1 MSTDRLGQGIE
12 ECPLEF
18 ATLAISDRC
27 APDFPSESSRRF
39 GLLFPPVSGDAM
51 SFVAAF
57 FFDFLRRGVRDG
69 RPAGAHARG
78 VLGAGLLALAG
89 SASAAADSPNAPTVP
104 TISTVSTAPAA
115 DALSAASVGASFPQ
129 PVTLRI
135 GRMNGPADLDS
146 SLDEPMLLFSDF
158 FSDRVSI
165 EWVEIPAAD
174 AADTLKR
181 ERPDFVLAYPSFATD
196 AGTAGITLHQVA
208 ARKTAYAESAGHSIG
223 TALVVLDARRN
234 LRTLKDLK
242 GKRLAADL
250 PESITEL
257 ALLDRVRES
266 GEDPW
271 HYFSEII
278 HLSAAYPN
286 AVAAVLGGG
295 VDAAALPT
303 CLLESLER
311 SGLVAPGLLRV
322 VDGVLDEHLACR
334 RTSALFPDVSLYA
347 FDWTPEPVVRDTTLA
362 LLSPPA
368 PTTVAA
374 AGTSGMSGT
383 AGRTGPFS
391 HAIVPSSLPVM
402 TSSQG
407 ADGAAEGEATNATN
421 AANSGNSSYGWVA
434 FSPGEDLTR
443 LYRSLGAGPYKY
455 LREYSPSALYER
467 YGTYVNAALLL
478 LLLLVVNEIRLR
490 RLVSVR
496 TQSLRQALADRARLE
511 VEARQARARLSGL
524 EKRTIV
530 NQMSGM
536 IAHEI
541 RSPVG
546 SIRNFAAVL
555 KLLLARDGN
564 TNADIRTALDGI
576 DGEALRIA
584 GIVDRVRRY
593 AKSQHGAQVPC
604 DLVDIARRALR
615 ALDLSKTDHVP
626 VVLDLPERAPVK
638 GDPLELEL
646 LMLNLI
652 KNAAEA
658 CAESPDAKVVLSLT
672 AISPED
678 DPAGCARIRL
688 TVEDN
693 GPELSDAGFERL
705 TAGFDSVKPEGLGLG
720 LGIVRGIADSHS
732 ATIKF
737 RRRPGGGVVVDV
749 VFEMPVENEEADD
762 ADDADDTAD
771 TDESNTAPAT
781 DAPNSSA
788 ADAVSPPGDE
798 PPRRA

>member
-1 MSTDRLGQGIE
+1 MLRSQYPIDVRLTS
-12 ECPLEF
+12 LRSRLRVASAF
-18 ATLAISDRC
+18 L
-27 APDFPSESSRRF
+27 FPS
-39 GLLFPPVSGDAM
+39 VSGDAM

-69 RPAGAHARG
+69 RPAGAHASG

-89 SASAAADSPNAPTVP
+89 SASAAAVADSPNAPSVPTVP
-104 TISTVSTAPAA
+104 TTSAAA
-115 DALSAASVGASFPQ
+115 DLLSSASVRAPFPQ

-135 GRMNGPADLDS
+135 GRMNGPADLDA
-146 SLDEPMLLFSDF
+146 SLDEPVLLFSDF

-181 ERPDFVLAYPSFATD
+181 ERPDFVLAYPSFMAD
-196 AGTAGITLHQVA
+196 AAAAGITLHQVA
-208 ARKTAYAESAGHSIG
+208 ARKTAYAESAGHSVG

-271 HYFSEII
+271 HYFGDII

-322 VDGVLDEHLACR
+322 VDGVLDGHLACR

-368 PTTVAA
+368 PS
-374 AGTSGMSGT
+374 AGL
-383 AGRTGPFS
+383 
-391 HAIVPSSLPVM
+391 HAVTPGSP
-402 TSSQG
+402 
-407 ADGAAEGEATNATN
+407 
-421 AANSGNSSYGWVA
+421 SYGWVA

-443 LYRSLGAGPYKY
+443 LYRSLAAGPYRY

-478 LLLLVVNEIRLR
+478 LLWLVVNEVRLR

-511 VEARQARARLSGL
+511 VEARRVRARLSGL
-524 EKRTIV
+524 EKRSIV

-593 AKSQHGAQVPC
+593 AKAQHGAQVPC
-604 DLVDIARRALR
+604 DLVEIAQRALR

-626 VVLDLPERAPVK
+626 VVLDLPERALVK

-646 LMLNLI
+646 LILNLI

-658 CAESPDAKVVLSLT
+658 CAESPDAKVALSL
-672 AISPED
+672 AEISPED

-720 LGIVRGIADSHS
+720 LGIVRGIADSHG

-749 VFEMPVENEEADD
+749 VFEMLVENEESDD
-762 ADDADDTAD
+762 ADEPH
-771 TDESNTAPAT
+771 ESSAPSS
-781 DAPNSSA
+781 DAPNSAA
-788 ADAVSPPGDE
+788 ADAVSPPGAE
-798 PPRRA
+798 PSRRA

>member
-1 MSTDRLGQGIE
+1 MRFRCFFSVSRSLVDVF
-12 ECPLEF
+12 F
-18 ATLAISDRC
+18 ASVK
-27 APDFPSESSRRF
+27 RF
-39 GLLFPPVSGDAM
+39 FFPPVSGDAM

-69 RPAGAHARG
+69 RPAGAHVRD

-89 SASAAADSPNAPTVP
+89 SASAADLPNAPNVPATVE
-104 TISTVSTAPAA
+104 VRGTAGAA
-115 DALSAASVGASFPQ
+115 DVLSSASVRAPFSH

-135 GRMNGPADLDS
+135 GRINGPADLDA

-165 EWVEIPAAD
+165 EWVEIPPAD

-181 ERPDFVLAYPSFATD
+181 ERPDFVLAYPSFVTD
-196 AGTAGITLHQVA
+196 AAAAGIVLHQVA
-208 ARKTAYAESAGHSIG
+208 ARKTAYAESAGHSVG

-271 HYFSEII
+271 HFFSDII

-322 VDGVLDEHLACR
+322 VDGVLDGHLACR

-368 PTTVAA
+368 P
-374 AGTSGMSGT
+374 S
-383 AGRTGPFS
+383 AGR
-391 HAIVPSSLPVM
+391 HAVTPGSP
-402 TSSQG
+402 
-407 ADGAAEGEATNATN
+407 
-421 AANSGNSSYGWVA
+421 SYGWVA

-443 LYRSLGAGPYKY
+443 LYRSLAAGPYRY

-467 YGTYVNAALLL
+467 YGTYVNAVFLLL
-478 LLLLVVNEIRLR
+478 LWLVVNEVRLR
-490 RLVSVR
+490 RLVAVR
-496 TQSLRQALADRARLE
+496 TRSLREALADRARLE

-524 EKRTIV
+524 EKRSIV

-555 KLLLARDGN
+555 KLLLARDGH

-604 DLVDIARRALR
+604 DLVEIAQRALH

-626 VVLDLPERAPVK
+626 VVLELPECAPVT

-646 LMLNLI
+646 LILNLI

-658 CAESPDAKVVLSLT
+658 CAESPDAKVVLSLA
-672 AISPED
+672 AISPDD

-720 LGIVRGIADSHS
+720 LGIVRGIADSHG

-737 RRRPGGGVVVDV
+737 RRRPGGGVVVNV
-749 VFEMPVENEEADD
+749 VFEMLVESDESDESDETEDSDD
-762 ADDADDTAD
+762 AQD
-771 TDESNTAPAT
+771 
-781 DAPNSSA
+781 PNEASSA
-788 ADAVSPPGDE
+788 SASTSDAASPTGAE

>member
-1 MSTDRLGQGIE
+1 
-12 ECPLEF
+12 
-18 ATLAISDRC
+18 
-27 APDFPSESSRRF
+27 
-39 GLLFPPVSGDAM
+39 M
-51 SFVAAF
+51 SF
-57 FFDFLRRGVRDG
+57 
-69 RPAGAHARG
+69 
-78 VLGAGLLALAG
+78 
-89 SASAAADSPNAPTVP
+89 
-104 TISTVSTAPAA
+104 
-115 DALSAASVGASFPQ
+115 
-129 PVTLRI
+129 
-135 GRMNGPADLDS
+135 
-146 SLDEPMLLFSDF
+146 
-158 FSDRVSI
+158 
-165 EWVEIPAAD
+165 
-174 AADTLKR
+174 
-181 ERPDFVLAYPSFATD
+181 
-196 AGTAGITLHQVA
+196 
-208 ARKTAYAESAGHSIG
+208 
-223 TALVVLDARRN
+223 
-234 LRTLKDLK
+234 
-242 GKRLAADL
+242 
-250 PESITEL
+250 
-257 ALLDRVRES
+257 
-266 GEDPW
+266 
-271 HYFSEII
+271 
-278 HLSAAYPN
+278 
-286 AVAAVLGGG
+286 G

-322 VDGVLDEHLACR
+322 VDGVLDGHLACR

-368 PTTVAA
+368 PS
-374 AGTSGMSGT
+374 AGL
-383 AGRTGPFS
+383 
-391 HAIVPSSLPVM
+391 HAVTPGSP
-402 TSSQG
+402 
-407 ADGAAEGEATNATN
+407 
-421 AANSGNSSYGWVA
+421 SYGWVA

-443 LYRSLGAGPYKY
+443 LYRSLAAGPYKY

-478 LLLLVVNEIRLR
+478 LLWLVVNEVRLR

-496 TQSLRQALADRARLE
+496 TQSLRKALADRARLE
-511 VEARQARARLSGL
+511 VEARRARARLSGL
-524 EKRTIV
+524 EKRSIV

-593 AKSQHGAQVPC
+593 AKAQHGAQVPC
-604 DLVDIARRALR
+604 DLVEIAQRALR

-646 LMLNLI
+646 LILNLI

-658 CAESPDAKVVLSLT
+658 CAESPDAKVALSL
-672 AISPED
+672 AEISPED

-720 LGIVRGIADSHS
+720 LGIVCGIADSHG

-737 RRRPGGGVVVDV
+737 RRRPGGGVVVVV
-749 VFEMPVENEEADD
+749 VFEMLVENEEPDD
-762 ADDADDTAD
+762 ADEPH
-771 TDESNTAPAT
+771 ESSVPSP
-781 DAPNSSA
+781 DAPNSAA
-788 ADAVSPPGDE
+788 ADAVSPPGAE
-798 PPRRA
+798 PSRRA